1 MSGEIPWSAKLL
13 EFHDVARDA
22 GVYIVPSTA
31 YAGGAISASRR
42 VVVSSRHLHESSRTD
57 LTEML
62 RAGER
67 GYACGAGRVHVKRVA
82 ALLAVIAD
90 LEPEILRRRARRDAQ
105 SSSKPRERSD
115 AKKDALV
122 EMAARACGR
131 FDALSLQDD
140 DDRREPTPQEA
151 ASTKNLA
158 ERAIQKHSEKLLKD
172 SDLNDPQIGQ
182 KGFRERYYRKVLKHG
197 PHHRE
202 GVVDRESAI
211 RDLSVEY

>member
-1 MSGEIPWSAKLL
+1 M
-13 EFHDVARDA
+13 
-22 GVYIVPSTA
+22 
-31 YAGGAISASRR
+31 
-42 VVVSSRHLHESSRTD
+42 
-57 LTEML
+57 
-62 RAGER
+62 
-67 GYACGAGRVHVKRVA
+67 
-82 ALLAVIAD
+82 IAD

-122 EMAARACGR
+122 EMAARACGK

-151 ASTKNLA
+151 LSTKHLA
-158 ERAIQKHSEKLLKD
+158 ERAIQKHAEKLLKD
-172 SDLNDPQIGQ
+172 SELNDPQIGQ

-197 PHHRE
+197 PRHRE

-211 RDLSVEY
+211 RDLCRILARCRFVAEYCHRGCASWSWCYPWHYAPLAQTGSRRPRARRGAAVLTRFGGGSSATATIDVRAASRFISLLSPSSS

>member
-1 MSGEIPWSAKLL
+1 MVSFLIL
-13 EFHDVARDA
+13 
-22 GVYIVPSTA
+22 TA
-31 YAGGAISASRR
+31 
-42 VVVSSRHLHESSRTD
+42 
-57 LTEML
+57 ML

-105 SSSKPRERSD
+105 SSSKKPERSD

-151 ASTKNLA
+151 LSTKHLA
-158 ERAIQKHSEKLLKD
+158 ERAVQKHAERLLKD
-172 SDLNDPQIGQ
+172 SDLNDPCMGQ

-197 PHHRE
+197 PPAIPPHGERSGAE
-202 GVVDRESAI
+202 LVRSLQDTLSA
-211 RDLSVEY
+211 LSVSQSRSVS